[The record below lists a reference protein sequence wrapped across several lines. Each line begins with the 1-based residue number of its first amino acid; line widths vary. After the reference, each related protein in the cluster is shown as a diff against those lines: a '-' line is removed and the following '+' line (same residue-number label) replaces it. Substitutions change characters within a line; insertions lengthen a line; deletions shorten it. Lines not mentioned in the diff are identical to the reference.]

1 MYRDIFSK
9 NTRLLYWDIL
19 YSIFFKTEKEKQ
31 NNLNKILQK
40 SCKIYLVLFLI
51 KSTSLILYCLVIICT
66 ICAKLKFIIIS
77 LRINKCTSQ
86 MKQKT
91 FRMRQKIFQIT
102 IYMYK
107 YAVLFLLPLS
117 LFYTNHL
124 VPIIVFNY
132 DYLNSMKILLCLCFY
147 SLYYHFVNLNF
158 IDNYNNLNIRLYA
171 FWARGSR
178 FKRRIDV

>member
-1 MYRDIFSK
+1 MKHITNEADNISHEAK
-9 NTRLLYWDIL
+9 HLSN
-19 YSIFFKTEKEKQ
+19 S
-31 NNLNKILQK
+31 N
-40 SCKIYLVLFLI
+40 IY
-51 KSTSLILYCLVIICT
+51 T
-66 ICAKLKFIIIS
+66 
-77 LRINKCTSQ
+77 
-86 MKQKT
+86 
-91 FRMRQKIFQIT
+91 
-102 IYMYK
+102 YK
-107 YAVLFLLPLS
+107 YAVLFHSRFLLPLS